1 MWRLI
6 CVAPFLLSK
15 IVHFLLS
22 SPWLFICRLG
32 GSVFRIQ
39 FTFDGLI
46 RDVCK
51 QALENDIA
59 TLERFDFNVALV
71 IPLAAEEI
79 PTLAQKISSLP
90 LEYMNTLFFRYC
102 FDFSPEDT
110 DDMLETT
117 HSVGRLRYVRNMLS
131 PSLWDW
137 MEPWSMTI
145 PWDWLV
151 KLPFRCMFLRTS
163 TYYVFRNTPT
173 FSERN
178 WA

>member
-1 MWRLI
+1 M
-6 CVAPFLLSK
+6 SN
-15 IVHFLLS
+15 
-22 SPWLFICRLG
+22 
-32 GSVFRIQ
+32 
-39 FTFDGLI
+39 TFDALM

-79 PTLAQKISSLP
+79 PTLAQKIAALP

-110 DDMLETT
+110 DAMLETT

-131 PSLWDW
+131 IFMGLDGALVDDH
-137 MEPWSMTI
+137 SMKLACETALSMYVSQDVDVLRI
-145 PWDWLV
+145 PKYSNV
-151 KLPFRCMFLRTS
+151 
-163 TYYVFRNTPT
+163 
-173 FSERN
+173 SERN
-178 WA
+178 